1 MDKGTGLRDIE
12 DLLASASD
20 YIDIV
25 KLGWGTG
32 YVTQNL
38 REKASLYQQAGIP
51 VYLGGTL
58 LELSILQ
65 NRFDEYREMA
75 QSLGLTHV
83 EVSTG
88 IIELSMKD
96 KAHYIRELTKDFTV
110 LSEVGS
116 KSAQKVLPATA
127 GSSVS
132 RPSLMREPG
141 R

>member
-1 MDKGTGLRDIE
+1 MLMKEFLTLPPRSQKPRETGVTLVLDKGMGLRELE

-20 YIDIV
+20 YIDLV

-38 REKASLYQQAGIP
+38 RDKVRLYHEASIP

-75 QSLGLTHV
+75 QSLGLRHV
-83 EVSTG
+83 ELSTG
-88 IIELSMKD
+88 IIELSTKD
-96 KAHYIRELTKDFTV
+96 KTDYIRQLTTDFKV

-116 KSAQKVLPATA
+116 K
-127 GSSVS
+127 
-132 RPSLMREPG
+132 
-141 R
+141 